1 MVPKRVISALV
12 VVGVLLPIAI
22 SVVLGA
28 GRLLWAMDDA
38 AGAAALDRIAL
49 ALGIAWAVALVATVL
64 VLGAYSLG
72 GPPKR
77 PPGSGDS

>member
-28 GRLLWAMDDA
+28 GRLLSAMDDT

-49 ALGIAWAVALVATVL
+49 ALGIFWAVALVATVL
-64 VLGAYSLG
+64 VLGVNSLG
-72 GPPKR
+72 GPPKGPPR
-77 PPGSGDS
+77 PGDS